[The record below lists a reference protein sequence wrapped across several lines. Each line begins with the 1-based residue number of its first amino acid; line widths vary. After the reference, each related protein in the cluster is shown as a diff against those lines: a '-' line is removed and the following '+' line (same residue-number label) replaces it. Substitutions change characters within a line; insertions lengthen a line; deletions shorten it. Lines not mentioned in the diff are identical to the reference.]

1 MRFVEVLNNDN
12 LILHYYFALFDICD
26 CGTMPN
32 GQWCDCRL
40 AHCRLVHAFSIGLCV
55 TALRGML
62 LIINEILVL
71 VLVMFEIVL
80 VGTGVQ
86 RWRLATALPGQ
97 AAGLGNF
104 TLL

>member
-1 MRFVEVLNNDN
+1 MRFVEVLNDN
-12 LILHYYFALFDICD
+12 LILHYFALFDICD

-71 VLVMFEIVL
+71 VLVMFEIIL
-80 VGTGVQ
+80 VG
-86 RWRLATALPGQ
+86 RAMPRRPLPWQ
-97 AAGLGNF
+97 AAGLGHF